1 MFECVW
7 VCASSEAL
15 GFAPCI
21 ISCCPRIWLCGVALI
36 RKKTPQESSLASYH
50 IDFVVTHFPFWRLQ
64 LAAAQQL
71 IISWI
76 TFISV
81 ANTILG
87 RQLFVCMWIH
97 LRHLKPFEPAIRP
110 LFLTVF
116 VREKKD
122 NPSCWNI
129 HFGFLSGAFSASR
142 LKTCFTFSTC
152 AAAKTILLL
161 LSSNTRCAACQ
172 SMSSGGV
179 RSHAPCHVGQHRY
192 CLLCHSRTHTR
203 KILKRGNDSDI
214 FVVRIQVLLLS
225 CHARQKAGA
234 TCVEMKLSENR
245 YRPARC

>member
-7 VCASSEAL
+7 VCASAEAL

-36 RKKTPQESSLASYH
+36 RKKTPQEPSLASYH

-122 NPSCWNI
+122 NPLCWNI
-129 HFGFLSGAFSASR
+129 HFGFLSGAFSTSR

-152 AAAKTILLL
+152 AAAKTHFYCCSLQTL
-161 LSSNTRCAACQ
+161 AALHA
-172 SMSSGGV
+172 SRWVVGV
-179 RSHAPCHVGQHRY
+179 LDHM
-192 CLLCHSRTHTR
+192 L
-203 KILKRGNDSDI
+203 
-214 FVVRIQVLLLS
+214 
-225 CHARQKAGA
+225 
-234 TCVEMKLSENR
+234 
-245 YRPARC
+245 PAM